1 MQSSPSTTWIV
12 AMCAPPL
19 LRSQLF
25 AGAARRSSGDGEI
38 LYAQSETM
46 DSPETLADIAIFAA
60 VIREGS
66 FTRAAEKLELS
77 TSQVSKCVN
86 RLERTSAPGC
96 CTARRA
102 AFVLPRPAR
111 HSTRTARQRSPPSK
125 TRSSPYPNFR
135 CTTWQAEDQHL
146 NCVRHDAA
154 PRVIRDLSAQYPELE
169 VELVLEDRHVDLVKE
184 GIDVAIR
191 ITGEAPDSGL
201 VYRKLAPNRQVICAS
216 PDYIGRRGLPR
227 TPDDL
232 ANHNCI
238 AHSART
244 TPRTWHLTGPD
255 GGQIS
260 VPINGRPTINSALAV
275 RQAALEGLGIIELN
289 SYLVG
294 EDIAAGAPRAAAASV
309 PTEGLEL
316 LRRLRRTAFPCSQ
329 DPRVCRRHAGPYVAR
344 AAVGCVPQPS
354 GKNTNRTHPC
364 LDCGRCDDPAGL
376 WTKEP
381 AG

>member
-1 MQSSPSTTWIV
+1 
-12 AMCAPPL
+12 
-19 LRSQLF
+19 
-25 AGAARRSSGDGEI
+25 
-38 LYAQSETM
+38 M

-86 RLERTSAPGC
+86 RLERNLGARLLHRTTRRLRLTEAGSALYENSSTALAAIEDAKLAVSKLQGAPRGKLKISTS
-96 CTARRA
+96 TA
-102 AFVLPRPAR
+102 FGTMQL
-111 HSTRTARQRSPPSK
+111 
-125 TRSSPYPNFR
+125 
-135 CTTWQAEDQHL
+135 
-146 NCVRHDAA
+146 

-294 EDIAAGAPRAAAASV
+294 EDIAAGRLARLLPQYQPKDLNFYAVYAERRFLAPKIRVFVDAMLARMSPEPPWDAFLSLPEKTRIERIPASTAGDATIRQGYGRKNQPGNRA
-309 PTEGLEL
+309 
-316 LRRLRRTAFPCSQ
+316 RRR
-329 DPRVCRRHAGPYVAR
+329 
-344 AAVGCVPQPS
+344 
-354 GKNTNRTHPC
+354 
-364 LDCGRCDDPAGL
+364 
-376 WTKEP
+376 
-381 AG
+381 